1 MNKKGIELAIST
13 LILIIIG
20 LAVLIGVAYM
30 LTGGFKSFKG
40 STDPLLAA
48 SQTASIKEACKLAC
62 TAEDRI
68 TLCCKQFNVGSAN
81 IGNVTC
87 RDNRLEISCGL
98 SCEGFN
104 CTRG

>member
-20 LAVLIGVAYM
+20 LAVLIGVAYI

-40 STDPLLAA
+40 STDPLLSA
-48 SQTASIKEACKLAC
+48 SQTASVKEACKLAC

-68 TLCCKQFNVGSAN
+68 TLCCKQFNVGNN

-87 RDNRLEISCGL
+87 LDKRLEISCGL